1 MPATDL
7 KITTSRWT
15 QKGTCDCGN
24 YKTTITIVGG
34 ATVALTLNGNLTRK
48 QAILAAVRELGRDG
62 DRWPADYLR
71 RLYNAAHR
79 RAA

>member
-1 MPATDL
+1 MPANQM

-15 QKGTCDCGN
+15 QKGACDCGT
-24 YKTTITIVGG
+24 YKTTITIAG
-34 ATVALTLNGNLTRK
+34 ACTVALTLNGNLTRK
-48 QAILAAVRELGRDG
+48 QAILAAVRELGRDA